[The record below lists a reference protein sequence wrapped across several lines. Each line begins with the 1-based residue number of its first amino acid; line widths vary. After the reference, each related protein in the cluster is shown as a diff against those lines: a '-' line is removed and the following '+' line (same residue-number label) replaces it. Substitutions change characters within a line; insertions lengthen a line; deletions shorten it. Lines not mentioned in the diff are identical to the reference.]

1 MICDID
7 HPFLLPNEAIENIY
21 FPMSNWEN
29 LFFTEIKDL
38 VLLGNTNQKVGG
50 SKTVPFWYGEYGSKA
65 PDILDR
71 VTAS

>member
-1 MICDID
+1 
-7 HPFLLPNEAIENIY
+7 
-21 FPMSNWEN
+21 MSNWEN

-38 VLLGNTNQKVGG
+38 VLLGNANQKVGG
-50 SKTVPFWYGEYGSKA
+50 SEAIPFWDGEYGSKA